1 MDSGYDYTELL
12 GYQIIKGEVLIKR
25 KMLSVFMERGY
36 DLTFEQ
42 WTVLNVLYAEP
53 GINQSEIAVRT
64 FKDKTNVTRILDV
77 LAKKGYVAR
86 EAHGKDRRSYQI
98 YLTAVGEKMFADLI
112 PHVKRLNEQFKKD
125 VPDEELAQFIHTLE
139 KICRNAQ

>member
-1 MDSGYDYTELL
+1 MENGYDYTELL

-25 KMLSVFMERGY
+25 KMLSLFMERGY

-53 GINQSEIAVRT
+53 GINQSEIAART

-98 YLTAVGEKMFADLI
+98 YLTTAGQEMFADLI
-112 PHVKRLNEQFKKD
+112 PHVMRLNEQFKKD
-125 VPDEELAQFIHTLE
+125 VPAEELAQFLHTLE

>member
-1 MDSGYDYTELL
+1 MPNGFDYTELI
-12 GYQIIKGEVLIKR
+12 GFQIIKGEVLVKR
-25 KMLSVFMERGY
+25 RMLAIFMEKGY

-53 GINQSEIAVRT
+53 GIIQSEIAART

-86 EAHGKDRRSYQI
+86 EAHGKDRRSFQI
-98 YLTAVGEKMFADLI
+98 YLTAAGQEMFADLI
-112 PHVKRLNEQFKKD
+112 PHVQQLNEQFKQD
-125 VPDEELAQFIHTLE
+125 IPDEEMAQFIHTLE